1 MDSNQAEIASIG
13 EEMDEN
19 FLFNDSDSL
28 NRSVTS
34 LASLA
39 SSAGGG
45 NSSDSHKKQV
55 QPQKTRGFTISRLW
69 NHRKSNSHP
78 NRHGT
83 CDQHLESTH

>member
-39 SSAGGG
+39 SSSGERA
-45 NSSDSHKKQV
+45 NSSDSKKTSKTTWV
-55 QPQKTRGFTISRLW
+55 YYPQQTV
-69 NHRKSNSHP
+69 
-78 NRHGT
+78 
-83 CDQHLESTH
+83 E

>member
-39 SSAGGG
+39 SSAGERA
-45 NSSDSHKKQV
+45 NSSDSKKQGK
-55 QPQKTRGFTISRLW
+55 PRGFTTLSRLW
-69 NHRKSNSHP
+69 NKKNVTPPNHRH
-78 NRHGT
+78 T
-83 CDQHLESTH
+83 VDQHLESGH

>member
-39 SSAGGG
+39 SSAGGC
-45 NSSDSHKKQV
+45 NSSDSKKQV
-55 QPQKTRGFTISRLW
+55 QQQKPRGFTIARLW
-69 NHRKSNSHP
+69 NKKNNTHP
-78 NRHGT
+78 NRHNTTG
-83 CDQHLESTH
+83 DQHLESGH

>member
-39 SSAGGG
+39 SSAGERA
-45 NSSDSHKKQV
+45 NSSDSKKTS
-55 QPQKTRGFTISRLW
+55 KTTW
-69 NHRKSNSHP
+69 VYYP
-78 NRHGT
+78 
-83 CDQHLESTH
+83 

>member
-13 EEMDEN
+13 EELDEN

-34 LASLA
+34 LASLS

-45 NSSDSHKKQV
+45 CNSSDSKKV
-55 QPQKTRGFTISRLW
+55 VKSRGGFTLSRLW
-69 NHRKSNSHP
+69 NKKNVTPPNHRHN
-78 NRHGT
+78 
-83 CDQHLESTH
+83 CDHHLESGH

>member
-39 SSAGGG
+39 SSADSAKQRP
-45 NSSDSHKKQV
+45 NSS
-55 QPQKTRGFTISRLW
+55 R
-69 NHRKSNSHP
+69 
-78 NRHGT
+78 
-83 CDQHLESTH
+83 